1 MTNQT
6 RLTDELN
13 ALYAN
18 YVESINDAVAADD
31 LALAAEL
38 ADSYDR
44 DAIVLM
50 AEREGRQDLLSHFGL
65 TQDGGRLSVQRDTHG
80 VPQIWADTAEDLFRA
95 QGYVHA
101 QDRFWE
107 MDFRRHV
114 TAGRLAELFGP
125 DQVDT
130 DDVER
135 VIQAE
140 PVLQPDG
147 QRTQDAGDGSEA
159 D

>member
-6 RLTDELN
+6 SLTDELN

-44 DAIVLM
+44 DAIMLM

-65 TQDGGRLSVQRDTHG
+65 TPDGGHLTVQRDT
-80 VPQIWADTAEDLFRA
+80 PL
-95 QGYVHA
+95 
-101 QDRFWE
+101 
-107 MDFRRHV
+107 RRLV
-114 TAGRLAELFGP
+114 KSVAALRSA
-125 DQVDT
+125 
-130 DDVER
+130 
-135 VIQAE
+135 
-140 PVLQPDG
+140 
-147 QRTQDAGDGSEA
+147 
-159 D
+159 

>member
-44 DAIVLM
+44 DAIVLD
-50 AEREGRQDLLSHFGL
+50 GRARGAPA
-65 TQDGGRLSVQRDTHG
+65 TCCPTSV
-80 VPQIWADTAEDLFRA
+80 
-95 QGYVHA
+95 
-101 QDRFWE
+101 
-107 MDFRRHV
+107 
-114 TAGRLAELFGP
+114 
-125 DQVDT
+125 
-130 DDVER
+130 
-135 VIQAE
+135 
-140 PVLQPDG
+140 
-147 QRTQDAGDGSEA
+147 
-159 D
+159 

>member
-6 RLTDELN
+6 SLTDELN

-44 DAIVLM
+44 DAIMLM

-65 TQDGGRLSVQRDTHG
+65 TPDGGRLSVQRDT
-80 VPQIWADTAEDLFRA
+80 PL
-95 QGYVHA
+95 
-101 QDRFWE
+101 
-107 MDFRRHV
+107 RRLVKSV
-114 TAGRLAELFGP
+114 TALRSA
-125 DQVDT
+125 
-130 DDVER
+130 
-135 VIQAE
+135 
-140 PVLQPDG
+140 
-147 QRTQDAGDGSEA
+147 
-159 D
+159 

>member
-50 AEREGRQDLLSHFGL
+50 AEQRGAR
-65 TQDGGRLSVQRDTHG
+65 TCCPTSV
-80 VPQIWADTAEDLFRA
+80 
-95 QGYVHA
+95 
-101 QDRFWE
+101 
-107 MDFRRHV
+107 
-114 TAGRLAELFGP
+114 
-125 DQVDT
+125 
-130 DDVER
+130 
-135 VIQAE
+135 
-140 PVLQPDG
+140 
-147 QRTQDAGDGSEA
+147 
-159 D
+159 